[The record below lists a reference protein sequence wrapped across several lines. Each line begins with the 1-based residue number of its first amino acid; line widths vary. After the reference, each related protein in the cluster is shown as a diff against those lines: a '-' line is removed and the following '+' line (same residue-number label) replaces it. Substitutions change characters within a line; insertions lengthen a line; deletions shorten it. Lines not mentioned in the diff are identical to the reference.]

1 MVNVYPAYMSSKATS
16 ILVLIPVGSAKDFV
30 DVRRGTITPVGRI
43 IEFLVECTS
52 IEYSDILVTAT
63 GEP

>member
-1 MVNVYPAYMSSKATS
+1 MVNVNFAYMASKVN